1 MTGPLYPPFYPP
13 AYPLSAPP
21 AAVPEQLTANG
32 LDLNTAWCRVEGLE
46 SLFVAPARRGANAI
60 VPGRH
65 GVIYSP
71 YKRYASSEVVVPIHV
86 LGVREDGAIVPRAA
100 AHLHENIDRLLHVF
114 HDGVVQLQYTRGD
127 GSSRSARA
135 ELLADPLVIERERA
149 WPPLARMSVSLQ
161 VLDAFW
167 TETEDVGQTI
177 TGATG
182 VTASLTAFAGST
194 APIADARLTFH
205 GPVSNPRLAI
215 GDRWVQ
221 FNGVISAGQVLVL
234 ECEHW
239 RASSGNGA
247 EWSPDPRQVYRE
259 PGPAWLEIPPSYEPL
274 TATFTHTNV
283 GSATVE
289 IAGNRRFLTA

>member
-1 MTGPLYPPFYPP
+1 MSQFPPIYPPFYPTLDPPPLVAERLTVNGVDLGSYCFMTSDVSGLFRVP
-13 AYPLSAPP
+13 AL
-21 AAVPEQLTANG
+21 
-32 LDLNTAWCRVEGLE
+32 
-46 SLFVAPARRGANAI
+46 RGEDVV

-65 GVIYSP
+65 GRIRGTGKRFDANEIVLPMWVVGCSP
-71 YKRYASSEVVVPIHV
+71 DGTIPDGRMEHAFYRRRDELLRLFHGGPVVLGWRRPDGVQLSATAEVVDVM
-86 LGVREDGAIVPRAA
+86 D
-100 AHLHENIDRLLHVF
+100 F
-114 HDGVVQLQYTRGD
+114 TR
-127 GSSRSARA
+127 RWV
-135 ELLADPLVIERERA
+135 E
-149 WPPLARMSVSLQ
+149 PLAQVSVALR
-161 VLDAFW
+161 LTDPFW

-177 TGATG
+177 TGTTG
-182 VTASLTAFAGST
+182 VTAPLTAFAGST

-221 FNGVISAGQVLVL
+221 FNGVIAAGQLLVL

-239 RASSGNGA
+239 RATAGNGA

-289 IAGNRRFLTA
+289 IAGNRKFLTA